1 MDLIHD
7 GVDEKRRTE
16 RWLEPLWHGDT
27 MWYESC
33 MVISDNDGSEPYVPL
48 LFEPENIVTVHHS
61 RMDVQYEEGRDY
73 ALKDGRLIFPHGSGV
88 PVVSRRELIMEEEAP
103 GESMPGR
110 EGGYVLF
117 HEGSYFH
124 DRQIAV
130 TYMHSR
136 TGWQG
141 PVPTNQ
147 SRLLPHTARKLASGE
162 KFKLVVYG
170 DSITEGANASGAVG
184 APPYMPAWPQLVAQD
199 LNGKYPAEVHLTN
212 MAKGGMQS
220 DWGRANAGDVAE
232 LRPDLTIIAFGMND
246 GTHGRSAADF
256 KANIESIMDT
266 IRAKKKDAEF
276 VLVSPMLANPATFF
290 AGNQAAYV
298 AVLQPLSGPG
308 RAFVDVT
315 SLHAYLLRHKRYAD
329 MTGNHINHPNDF
341 LSRLYAQAITAIW
354 NA

>member
-1 MDLIHD
+1 LENGSWAAGRRRSRSSSISRGRGLGGIWLRALTVSGSGALKRPCRFLITSEAPPVLADIINLRAREGGDVRLGLIHD
-7 GVDEKRRTE
+7 GVDEKRQTE

-141 PVPTNQ
+141 PVPANQ
-147 SRLLPHTARKLASGE
+147 SRLLPHTARKLASGV
-162 KFKLVVYG
+162 KF
-170 DSITEGANASGAVG
+170 
-184 APPYMPAWPQLVAQD
+184 
-199 LNGKYPAEVHLTN
+199 
-212 MAKGGMQS
+212 
-220 DWGRANAGDVAE
+220 
-232 LRPDLTIIAFGMND
+232 
-246 GTHGRSAADF
+246 
-256 KANIESIMDT
+256 
-266 IRAKKKDAEF
+266 
-276 VLVSPMLANPATFF
+276 
-290 AGNQAAYV
+290 
-298 AVLQPLSGPG
+298 
-308 RAFVDVT
+308 
-315 SLHAYLLRHKRYAD
+315 
-329 MTGNHINHPNDF
+329 
-341 LSRLYAQAITAIW
+341 
-354 NA
+354 